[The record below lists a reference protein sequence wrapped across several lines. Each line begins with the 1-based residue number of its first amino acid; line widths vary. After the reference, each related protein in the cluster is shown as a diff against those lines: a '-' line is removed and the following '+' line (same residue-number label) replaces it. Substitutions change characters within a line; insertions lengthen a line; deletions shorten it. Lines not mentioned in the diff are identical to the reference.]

1 MQYHNF
7 HTHSKYSDGKNTLRE
22 MTEEA
27 LGRGF
32 TVLGFSDHSYAKMES
47 SYCTPL
53 ERLDE
58 YRSEVSELKEE
69 YKDKIKLYLGIEQD
83 SESEIPD
90 FDYDYIL
97 SSVHEMV
104 RGGVGLPV
112 DSSEDKQNRLIN
124 ELFRGSRDDFAKAYY
139 EKVADNVSRNRTDII
154 GHFDVLTK
162 FSSIPETDVYVESAI
177 EAVRECMKYCNT
189 FEMNTGAIARGLR
202 QDPYPAKFILDEIK
216 NLGGRIIV
224 TSDCHYKERLTV
236 WFDEAETYLEALGF
250 TKNENASLNDK
261 ICGIRIWESKTK

>member
-7 HTHSKYSDGKNTLRE
+7 HTHSLYSDGKNSLRE

-27 LGRGF
+27 LSRGF
-32 TVLGFSDHSYAKMES
+32 KHLGFSDHSYARMES
-47 SYCTPL
+47 TYCTPQ
-53 ERLDE
+53 EKISEYCDE
-58 YRSEVSELKEE
+58 VLRLKEE
-69 YKDKIKLYLGIEQD
+69 YADRIQLFLGMEQD
-83 SESEIPD
+83 SESEIPV

-104 RGGVGLPV
+104 RGGVGHPV
-112 DSSEDKQNRLIN
+112 DSSKEKQDRLIN
-124 ELFRGSRDDFAKAYY
+124 ELFHGNRDDFAKAYF

-162 FSSIPETDVYVESAI
+162 FSSIPVTDIYITSAI
-177 EAVRECMKYCNT
+177 ESVRECMKYCKT

-202 QDPYPAKFILDEIK
+202 TDPYPAKFILDEIHER
-216 NLGGRIIV
+216 GGRIIV

-236 WFDEAETYLEALGF
+236 WFDEAEEYLESCGF
-250 TKNENASLNDK
+250 RKNENASLNEK
-261 ICGIRIWESKTK
+261 VKGIRIWES